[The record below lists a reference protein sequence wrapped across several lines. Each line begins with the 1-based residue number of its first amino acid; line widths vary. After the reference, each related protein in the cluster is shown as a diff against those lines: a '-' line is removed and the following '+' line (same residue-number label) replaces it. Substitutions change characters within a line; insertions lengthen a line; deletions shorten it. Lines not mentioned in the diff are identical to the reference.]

1 MHFIISI
8 KMQEFFIL
16 VIVVAVAVT
25 ILLISGLYHM
35 YHAFRLTRVRDVF
48 SHFE

>member
-1 MHFIISI
+1 
-8 KMQEFFIL
+8 MQEFLIL

-35 YHAFRLTRVRDVF
+35 YHAIRLNRVRDVF
-48 SHFE
+48 

>member
-8 KMQEFFIL
+8 KMQEFLVL

-25 ILLISGLYHM
+25 ILLISGLYYM
-35 YHAFRLTRVRDVF
+35 YHAFRLTRVRDVL
-48 SHFE
+48 